1 MNDVKK
7 QQRGSKS
14 RRGNDKSRSKS
25 KYSQGSNQRLTQGN
39 SRGAAVDRRW
49 GYVVVAAIA
58 VGIGLAVVLVGS
70 MLSGVG
76 RSTAAN
82 SSVGAGAGAGVVAM
96 HDRLAIDLGVGV
108 ALGVGAS
115 RRSPG
120 GDGDA
125 VYFGCVSRVASSHQ

>member
-1 MNDVKK
+1 MDDVKK

-49 GYVVVAAIA
+49 GCVVVAAIA

-82 SSVGAGAGAGVVAM
+82 SSVGAGAGVVAM